1 LFNRKITRDSN
12 EIFSYDPATGEK
24 ETVAEFAK
32 RFYIQ
37 MSTLNLGE
45 RNPIKRI
52 CNLARRVVMKCVPA
66 EHHHRL
72 REEYY
77 QKLREAHLE
86 RTSKSTVNGIP
97 SQSI

>member
-1 LFNRKITRDSN
+1 MFNRKITRDSN

-52 CNLARRVVMKCVPA
+52 YNLARKVVMKCVPA
-66 EHHHRL
+66 EHYHR
-72 REEYY
+72 
-77 QKLREAHLE
+77 LREAHLE